1 MFYLSGV
8 DKLVQFDS
16 EKSQMHGLRIR
27 KKSVSEK
34 AFDSPSHANSTCY
47 LYIHI
52 GDIVLT
58 KSQMNCWGTFDDYA
72 DKSKRKSIA

>member
-47 LYIHI
+47 QSYIYQVVLIPSTLNIDLILWHTQL
-52 GDIVLT
+52 IVCAT
-58 KSQMNCWGTFDDYA
+58 V
-72 DKSKRKSIA
+72 